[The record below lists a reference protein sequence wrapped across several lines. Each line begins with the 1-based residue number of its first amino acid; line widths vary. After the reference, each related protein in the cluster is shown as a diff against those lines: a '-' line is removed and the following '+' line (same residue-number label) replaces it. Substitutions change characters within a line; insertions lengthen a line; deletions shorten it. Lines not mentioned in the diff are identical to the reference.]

1 VDFFAQQ
8 EKARQYTKV
17 LLLYFLIA
25 IVFIVVAVNVVIY
38 YFFIALESYPYT
50 PQDWFSDG
58 VVYYITA
65 ATCLLIL
72 SGSVYRW
79 LKLKSGGHAVAAM
92 VGAKRIDLHTSDTQ
106 QRQFINVVEE
116 MSIASGVP
124 VPGLYIMQDEAGINA
139 FVAGYLPTEAVMVV
153 TCGAIE
159 NFSREE
165 MQGVVAH
172 EYSHILNGDMQINIR
187 LMAMLAGI
195 LMISSLGKILISGRR
210 RSYNSRNSGGGMLA
224 LGFLL
229 ILVGSL
235 GVFMGRMIKAAV
247 SRQREF
253 LADAASVQFTRNPSG
268 IASALNTINEV
279 SAGSKIKSSYAE
291 DMSHMCFAQAFN
303 AMMSNWLATHP
314 PLTERI
320 KRIDPSFVAR
330 IKARKFTKTIRS
342 SGGAS
347 VAVNGVVAFASGAE
361 PEPVSAREF
370 SETAGKVDQSHI
382 QFAQEIHQSFSDELM
397 LAVHSADSAKLIV
410 LTMILLKMNLHD
422 GLKYLEPYL
431 NSNDKAV
438 ILKFCSELN
447 GLENFQRLPLF
458 ELLLPTLKQM
468 DDVDKV
474 EHLILCEKLIKSDKR
489 YTLFEFTLL
498 SMLKAHLSA
507 TSAKSVK
514 TRFFS
519 FKPLQKELQLLF
531 SVMVY
536 SGESNHKNRSKIYQQ
551 TMQQFLAGNKQ
562 TGEGLLALKEIS
574 PAKISA
580 ALKSLAQMS
589 PLLKKSVIEA
599 SADIAMHDGS
609 LKYTE
614 AEFLRVIADL
624 LACPLPP
631 LLPRAVN

>member
-1 VDFFAQQ
+1 
-8 EKARQYTKV
+8 
-17 LLLYFLIA
+17 
-25 IVFIVVAVNVVIY
+25 
-38 YFFIALESYPYT
+38 
-50 PQDWFSDG
+50 
-58 VVYYITA
+58 
-65 ATCLLIL
+65 
-72 SGSVYRW
+72 
-79 LKLKSGGHAVAAM
+79 
-92 VGAKRIDLHTSDTQ
+92 
-106 QRQFINVVEE
+106 
-116 MSIASGVP
+116 
-124 VPGLYIMQDEAGINA
+124 
-139 FVAGYLPTEAVMVV
+139 
-153 TCGAIE
+153 
-159 NFSREE
+159 
-165 MQGVVAH
+165 
-172 EYSHILNGDMQINIR
+172 
-187 LMAMLAGI
+187 
-195 LMISSLGKILISGRR
+195 
-210 RSYNSRNSGGGMLA
+210 
-224 LGFLL
+224 
-229 ILVGSL
+229 
-235 GVFMGRMIKAAV
+235 
-247 SRQREF
+247 
-253 LADAASVQFTRNPSG
+253 
-268 IASALNTINEV
+268 
-279 SAGSKIKSSYAE
+279 
-291 DMSHMCFAQAFN
+291 MSHMCFAQAFN